1 MKKTY
6 ILLAGILVL
15 VSAVAVYSLFL
26 TDEGQRGSLPTIQ
39 GSAETEFDVM
49 TDFPAPTDTSYPV
62 YGTDVPAVTV
72 QSVEKI
78 AGLFGMTG
86 NAEVCNQKT
95 GEIQIVDESKE
106 NVSRLSMYP
115 PSGAIL
121 YEIPDKEFPAAVREQ
136 PVLPSRDEAIQ
147 IANVFLKERGLLPS
161 EAKVSTVEVNQQ
173 QEVWKAGGSE
183 PERVYSIT
191 LAVRY
196 ARTLDGVPV
205 YGDEMAVIIGDG
217 GEVVGMVKCWRPVEA
232 TGETMIIPAEK
243 AYENLKAEKT
253 VIPQDMAGY
262 DRISIENISLGYWMK
277 PRIYEQK
284 TVTPVWA
291 FSGTAYY
298 DGKEE
303 PYLNYVSAVP
313 EGA

>member
-15 VSAVAVYSLFL
+15 VSAVALYSLFL
-26 TDEGQRGSLPTIQ
+26 ADYGQSGPLPATQ
-39 GSAETEFDVM
+39 GSAGTEFDIM

-72 QSVEKI
+72 QSVELI

-86 NAEVCNQKT
+86 KAGVCDQKT
-95 GEIQIVDESKE
+95 GEIQIVDDSKE

-115 PSGAIL
+115 ASGALL
-121 YEIPDKEFPAAVREQ
+121 YEIPDKEYPDAVREQ
-136 PVLPSRDEAIQ
+136 PVLPSREEAIQ
-147 IANVFLKERGLLPS
+147 IAGAFLKEWGLLPP
-161 EAKVSTVEVNQQ
+161 EAKVSAVEGNQQ
-173 QEVWKAGGSE
+173 QEVWKAGGTE
-183 PERVYSIT
+183 PEKVYNIT

-196 ARTLDGVPV
+196 ARALDGVPV
-205 YGDEMAVIIGDG
+205 YGDEMAVVIGDG
-217 GEVVGMVKCWRPVEA
+217 GEVVGMVKCWRQVEA
-232 TGETMIIPAEK
+232 TGKTTIISAEK

-253 VIPQDMAGY
+253 VLPQDMAGY
-262 DRISIENISLGYWMK
+262 DRISIENISLGYWMQ
-277 PRIYEQK
+277 PRISEQK

-303 PYLNYVSAVP
+303 PYLNYMSAVP